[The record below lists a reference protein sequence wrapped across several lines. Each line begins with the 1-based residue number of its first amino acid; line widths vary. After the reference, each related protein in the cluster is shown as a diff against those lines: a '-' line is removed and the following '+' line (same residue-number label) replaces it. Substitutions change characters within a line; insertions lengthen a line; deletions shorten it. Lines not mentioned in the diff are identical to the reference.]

1 MGMHDDGEYV
11 DAAVGY
17 RVPGAVRDAVTFRH
31 NLRLA
36 WRYDVPPVG
45 VDTDAEDA
53 GVVGAQLVRV
63 MQTQAGTVAYERV
76 HLRIRVVGLEH
87 VVARPRV
94 RIQRVAG
101 LGRVIEPLR
110 KEKPWRTRSIMRR
123 VGNVLDESGAVGFM
137 KRLAEG
143 TLVEDSLSTNV
154 IFQGYFSRCF
164 LFRTIRSMNYC
175 LRGRV
180 LFETMPLSR
189 PLFIFMIFFTMLV
202 EVVEDFW
209 NEWRGTFD
217 FCLNFG

>member
-137 KRLAEG
+137 KRSTEG
-143 TLVEDSLSTNV
+143 TLVEGSLSGYKWLFFTLFLVSNDSLDELLSSRQNSFRNDAALSSTFYFYD
-154 IFQGYFSRCF
+154 IFYDARRGSRGF
-164 LFRTIRSMNYC
+164 LERMEGNT
-175 LRGRV
+175 
-180 LFETMPLSR
+180 
-189 PLFIFMIFFTMLV
+189 
-202 EVVEDFW
+202 
-209 NEWRGTFD
+209 
-217 FCLNFG
+217 